1 MNDLEDR
8 VRRALHADLSTPGA
22 DRLLGDV
29 HRGATRRRR
38 RRVAGLV
45 AASTLVLAA
54 AAGTVTSVVVH
65 QRSTPD
71 LPPASGGPSPHP
83 TPTPTDPPL
92 PADATK
98 GPVAVSVT
106 SVGTVFR
113 LTMNVGCTAC
123 STVWQN
129 DASGGWVRLHD
140 FGGEAS
146 PGDPDPGHG
155 PLDHLVMAANGK
167 DGWAWGRWLFSTH
180 DGGHRWERVRIR
192 PDWNASGVNTVVVTG
207 SSAWILVAHE
217 RRHDLYRTPVGTD
230 DWSAVPA
237 PRLDR
242 AYAVET
248 VGDRVVLE
256 VAGDGRSH
264 PQLVW
269 STDDGS
275 TWSTLETPCT
285 GESAGSVAFVL
296 CPPSPG
302 TEGTPSASLT
312 VYWTKDFVS
321 WSVLGRAKPGITGIQ
336 ALGEDRVL
344 VVGRGGHATLMSPAG
359 PTQVDLPL
367 AAAGDQTDESSWS
380 GATSYVGVYGDGET
394 KTDPYLITSSD
405 GGHTW
410 SVVP

>member
-8 VRRALHADLSTPGA
+8 VRRALHADVSGPRA
-22 DRLLGDV
+22 DQLLGDV

-38 RRVAGLV
+38 RRVAGVV

-65 QRSTPD
+65 ERSTPD
-71 LPPASGGPSPHP
+71 VPPASSAPSPHP
-83 TPTPTDPPL
+83 TPTPTDTPL
-92 PADATK
+92 PAGATK

-140 FGGEAS
+140 FGAEAS
-146 PGDPDPGHG
+146 VGDADPGHG

-180 DGGHRWERVRIR
+180 DGGRTWARVRIQ
-192 PDWNASGVNTVVVTG
+192 PGWNAGGMNSVVVTG
-207 SSAWILVAHE
+207 SSAWTLVAHGNGGV
-217 RRHDLYRTPVGTD
+217 LYRTPVAAD
-230 DWSAVPA
+230 DWSTVQA
-237 PRLDR
+237 PQLDR

-256 VAGDGRSH
+256 VAGDGRAH

-275 TWSTLETPCT
+275 TWSTLDTPCA
-285 GESAGSVAFVL
+285 GEKAGSAAFLLCPASTASAG
-296 CPPSPG
+296 P
-302 TEGTPSASLT
+302 T
-312 VYWTKDFVS
+312 VYRTQDFTS
-321 WSVLGRAKPGITGIQ
+321 WSVLGHAKAGITGIQ
-336 ALGEDRVL
+336 ALGDDRLL
-344 VVGRGGHATLMSPAG
+344 VVGRAGHATLMSPGGAT
-359 PTQVDLPL
+359 PVDLPL

-380 GATSYVGVYGDGET
+380 GATAYVGVYGDG
-394 KTDPYLITSSD
+394 DPYLIRSSD

>member
-8 VRRALHADLSTPGA
+8 VRRALHADVSDPGA
-22 DRLLGDV
+22 DRMLGDV
-29 HRGATRRRR
+29 HRGAIRRRR
-38 RRVAGLV
+38 RRVAGMV
-45 AASTLVLAA
+45 AASTLVAAA

-71 LPPASGGPSPHP
+71 VPPASHAPSPRP
-83 TPTPTDPPL
+83 TPTPTDTPL

-113 LTMNVGCTAC
+113 LTVNVGCTAC
-123 STVWQN
+123 STVWQS
-129 DASGGWVRLHD
+129 DASGGGWVRLHD
-140 FGGEAS
+140 FGAEAA
-146 PGDPDPGHG
+146 PGDAAPDHG
-155 PLDHLVMAANGK
+155 PLDHLVMAANGR

-180 DGGHRWERVRIR
+180 DGGRTWERVRIR
-192 PDWNASGVNTVVVTG
+192 PDWNASGMNSVVVTG
-207 SSAWILVAHE
+207 SSAWFLVAHE

-230 DWSAVPA
+230 DWSTVPA
-237 PRLDR
+237 PQLDR
-242 AYAVET
+242 AFAVET

-256 VAGDGRSH
+256 VAADGSAH

-275 TWSTLETPCT
+275 TWSSLQTPCT
-285 GESAGSVAFVL
+285 GEKAGSVAFVL

-302 TEGTPSASLT
+302 TEGTSSASPT

-321 WSVLGRAKPGITGIQ
+321 WTVLGRAKAGITDVQ
-336 ALGEDRVL
+336 AVGDDRIL
-344 VVGRGGHATLMSPAG
+344 VVGRGGHATLMTPGGAT
-359 PTQVDLPL
+359 PVHLPV
-367 AAAGDQTDESSWS
+367 AAGDQTDESSWS
-380 GATSYVGVYGDGET
+380 GATAYVGVYGEDET

-405 GGHTW
+405 GGRTW